1 MKAPKKLMLGIGL
14 TAATAVAMTPVVKN
28 MMEKRSNTQMSSG
41 SNTNK
46 SFKWFNKAE
55 PIFGTA
61 H

>member
-46 SFKWFNKAE
+46 SFK
-55 PIFGTA
+55 
-61 H
+61 